1 MKTTVKKIAEAY
13 AVLGKVKVTTLEDK
27 EVMKVIKMR
36 KAMRQTAEDY
46 NAFLQDAQE
55 KFKPENFDETIRKA
69 EAEWKTMTEQQR
81 KEANQMVAEYNK
93 KVADAVKPE
102 AEKEVEIELEP
113 LSDDSL
119 SKLMKEN
126 SLTVAEAEII
136 AL

>member
-1 MKTTVKKIAEAY
+1 MKTTVKKITDAY
-13 AVLGKVKVTTLEDK
+13 TVLGKVKVTTLEDK

-46 NAFLQDAQE
+46 SAFLQDAQE

-102 AEKEVEIELEP
+102 AEKEVDIEFEP
-113 LSDDSL
+113 LSEESL
-119 SKLMKEN
+119 IKLIKEN
-126 SLTVAEAEII
+126 SLTVSEAEII

>member
-1 MKTTVKKIAEAY
+1 MKTTVKKITDAY
-13 AVLGKVKVTTLEDK
+13 TVLGKVKVTTLEDK

-81 KEANQMVAEYNK
+81 KDINQMVAEYNK

-102 AEKEVEIELEP
+102 AEKEVDIEFEP
-113 LSDDSL
+113 LSEESL
-119 SKLMKEN
+119 IKLIKEN
-126 SLTVAEAEII
+126 SLTVSEAEII

>member
-1 MKTTVKKIAEAY
+1 MKTTVKKITDAY
-13 AVLGKVKVTTLEDK
+13 TVLGKVKVTTLEDK

-102 AEKEVEIELEP
+102 AEKEVEIEFEP

-126 SLTVAEAEII
+126 SLTVVEAEII